1 MKFNPGEICSYDV
14 DFQHL
19 LLVQYQWLKDQDHVY
34 SRYLDGLESLG
45 CRTSSDFVDLSNIP
59 LLPIEAFR
67 DSSVYALND
76 RPPDLIF
83 RSSGTTTSVRSR
95 HLVAYKEQYQEAIFQ
110 GLHFF
115 YPLEEFV
122 VLGYTPG
129 YSQNPESSLV
139 WMIDQMIKRD
149 DSGLSGFL
157 ELNGPMDVDRLK
169 QIELSGKK
177 VMLFGAAFGLMDIIE
192 KYPCKLPADSVVIET
207 GGMKTYRREMTRS
220 QMHTYLARGF
230 DLEESRIHSEYG
242 MTELMSQ
249 AYSQGD
255 EWFKCP
261 PWMKVS
267 IRDPF
272 NPLQALADGVE
283 GLIGIIDLANW
294 GSCPFILTGDKGVR
308 RNDGS
313 FQVNG
318 RWSKY
323 HLRGCNFLI
332 GEVL

>member
-14 DFQHL
+14 DFQQL
-19 LLVQYQWLKDQDHVY
+19 MIEQYHWLKHQNHVF
-34 SRYLDGLESLG
+34 SRYLHGLESLG
-45 CRTSSDFVDLSNIP
+45 YHTKSDFLNEHSIP

-67 DSSVYALND
+67 DTSVYALGD
-76 RPPDLIF
+76 RSPDLIF
-83 RSSGTTTSVRSR
+83 RSSGTTTSVRSK
-95 HLVAYKEQYQEAIFQ
+95 HQVAFKEQYMEAIFR
-110 GLHFF
+110 GLRFF
-115 YPLEEFV
+115 YPLDEYV

-129 YSQNPESSLV
+129 YSQNPESSLI
-139 WMIDQMIKRD
+139 WMIDQMIRREG
-149 DSGLSGFL
+149 SGLSGFL
-157 ELNGPMDVDRLK
+157 ELNRPVDVDRLK
-169 QIELSGKK
+169 QIEMSRKK
-177 VMLFGAAFGLMDIIE
+177 VMLFGAAFGLIDIIE

-230 DLEESRIHSEYG
+230 DLDDSQIHSEYG
-242 MTELMSQ
+242 MTELLSQ

-272 NPLQALADGVE
+272 NPLQALADGEE

-308 RNDGS
+308 RDDGA

-332 GEVL
+332 GEDL